1 MSCTFYQIFYVF
13 ITPLFGIIFNIF
25 YYVDCEGGASSVAHF
40 SFMYLYHSPDGGQM
54 KDWNMP

>member
-54 KDWNMP
+54 KD